1 MRKLPLKMS
10 TFNFKIEKQ
19 SEKGKKKKKKII
31 PLLSARQTDQMV
43 Y

>member
-10 TFNFKIEKQ
+10 TFNFKIEKK
-19 SEKGKKKKKKII
+19 SGKEKKKKKII